1 MVTRATRPF
10 EGLTLFERRF
20 LLIPA
25 TSIAILIEL
34 IITVLAMSS
43 PLVTYPRG
51 MVAVAGGMCV
61 AYTWLLY
68 RYLYPL
74 MERYHWLHAIIVIF
88 NGIGMGTLSSL
99 LPEVLGWWTD
109 TLAIMV
115 VFISAILSGRWLT
128 YLFIVLFTSVHL
140 WRVDSLVPAD
150 LHDWTHLLVLPLV
163 GVVVNETV
171 SRLGVAINAK
181 VLRLETINQLSRR
194 LAASLDVERVISLV
208 SATVREAI
216 RADTY
221 YIGLLHGDCVRLELF
236 YDDGVFYPPQ
246 EIPAQDGLVG
256 WVLENRSSLLLGDLS
271 RQVDE
276 LGLSTRIIGQPKSS
290 LSWIGTPMIAG
301 DRMIGIMAMA
311 SYQSYAFQSSDLEL
325 VENMAQQVALVID
338 NAYHHAEIKRQSQ
351 MDSLTQVYNHG
362 NLMAYLEEF
371 SRRADQN
378 HSPLSLIML
387 DVDFFKQ
394 YNDTYGHLVG
404 DEALTQVVSAVRQNI
419 RGTDILGRWGGE
431 EFALILPDTHGRQ
444 AMQVAE
450 RIRQTL
456 RTLTVVTPEGTE
468 IRPPTLSQ
476 GIAMYCE
483 VGDVTRLIDLA
494 DQRLYMAK
502 GRGRDQVEPDA
513 SYWETYRNSG
523 D

>member
-1 MVTRATRPF
+1 MLTRAAKPF
-10 EGLTLFERRF
+10 ERLTLYERRF

-34 IITVLAMSS
+34 IIAFLAFNS
-43 PLVTYPRG
+43 PLLAYPRG
-51 MVAVAGGMCV
+51 VIAVAGGICV

-74 MERYHWLHAIIVIF
+74 MERYRWLHGSIVIL
-88 NGIGMGTLSSL
+88 NGLGLGVLSSL

-109 TLAIMV
+109 TLAVMV

-128 YLFIVLFTSVHL
+128 YLFIFLFTFVHL
-140 WRVDSLVPAD
+140 WRVDALIPAD
-150 LHDWTHLLVLPLV
+150 LHDWMHLLVLPLI

-171 SRLGVAINAK
+171 LRLGDAINAK
-181 VLRLETINQLSRR
+181 VRRLETINQLSRK
-194 LAASLDVERVISLV
+194 LAASLEVERVISLV

-221 YIGLLHGDCVRLELF
+221 YVGLVQGDCVRLELF
-236 YDDGVFYPPQ
+236 YDDGVFFPPQ
-246 EIPAQDGLVG
+246 EIPAQGGLVG
-256 WVLENRSSLLLGDLS
+256 WVLGNRASLLIGNLPREVEKLGVTV
-271 RQVDE
+271 RV
-276 LGLSTRIIGQPKSS
+276 IGQPKSS
-290 LSWIGTPMIAG
+290 LSWIGTPMMAG
-301 DRMIGIMAMA
+301 DHLIGIMAMA
-311 SYQSYAFQSSDLEL
+311 SYQGHAFHPSDLEL
-325 VENMAQQVALVID
+325 VENMAQQAALVID

-362 NLMAYLEEF
+362 NLLAYLEEYSLHASQ
-371 SRRADQN
+371 SR
-378 HSPLSLIML
+378 SPLSLIML

-404 DEALTQVVSAVRQNI
+404 DEALTQVVAAVRQNI
-419 RGTDILGRWGGE
+419 RSSDILGRWGGE
-431 EFALILPDTHGRQ
+431 EFAVVLPDTHGRQ

-456 RTLTVVTPEGTE
+456 RTLAVIAPDGQR
-468 IRPPTLSQ
+468 IQPPTVSQ
-476 GIAMYCE
+476 GIAMFCE
-483 VGDVTRLIDLA
+483 VGEVIKLVDLA
-494 DQRLYMAK
+494 DQRLYQAK
-502 GRGRDQVEPDA
+502 ERGRDQVEPDA
-513 SYWETYRNSG
+513 SYWETYTTS